1 MRVLITCFSS
11 ISNVAAIVPQLY
23 GLTCDYPEHEF
34 IVLSRSF
41 LRPLF
46 DKLNNVTFVGGDIR
60 GARCQQTAWKAYIA
74 GGRCA
79 DYGCHYKFVC
89 YGNPSRMRR

>member
-23 GLTCDYPEHEF
+23 GLTRDYPEHEF
-34 IVLSRSF
+34 VVLSRSF

-46 DKLNNVTFVGGDIR
+46 DKINNITFVGSDIR
-60 GARCQQTAWKAYIA
+60 GAHKSPIGIYRLFKELIC
-74 GGRCA
+74 
-79 DYGCHYKFVC
+79 F
-89 YGNPSRMRR
+89 SRTKTLD